1 MQKIALIVDS
11 ACDLSLETIKEKNI
25 KLLPLRISYSHGEY
39 KDKIDIS
46 ADEIYSNL
54 EKEVPKTSLPSAEDL
69 EEILVS
75 LENDGYTHVIAV
87 TISSGLSGTYNSIRL
102 ALEDHPKLVSHV
114 FDTKILAMPEGIVAM
129 DVADLINSGKSFEEI
144 VDALPTI
151 RKNIAGYFT
160 VNTLEYLT
168 KGGRIGRIAG
178 TIGEMLNLKPVVSVD
193 EDGVYYTV
201 CKARGRKQSII
212 KLTGILKDALIQ
224 GPCNVWV
231 LHGGVLEEAKS
242 FLESIKNLNNIVNID
257 IAQISPA
264 LGVHGGPGLLG
275 LAIQKVD

>member
-11 ACDLSLETIKEKNI
+11 ACDLSLETIEEKNI

-102 ALEDHPKLVSHV
+102 AFEDHPKLISHV

-129 DVADLINSGKSFEEI
+129 EVADLINSGKSFEEI
-144 VDALPTI
+144 VAALPTI
-151 RKNIAGYFT
+151 RKNITGYFT
-160 VNTLEYLT
+160 INTLEYLK
-168 KGGRIGRIAG
+168 KGGRIGKIAG
-178 TIGEMLNLKPVVSVD
+178 TIGEMLNLKPVVTVD

-212 KLTGILKDALIQ
+212 KLTGILKDALIE

-242 FLESIKNLNNIVNID
+242 FLESIKNLDNIMNID